1 MVEELGPK
9 FLGFN
14 GPGAVLSGSFGFPP
28 VKVRCDISGERI
40 AIINF
45 SISKLLT
52 DLRSM
57 SRSNLSKIYFS
68 VLIGS
73 HV

>member
-1 MVEELGPK
+1 MVEELGPE

-28 VKVRCDISGERI
+28 VKVRCDISGERL

-45 SISKLLT
+45 SISK
-52 DLRSM
+52 
-57 SRSNLSKIYFS
+57 
-68 VLIGS
+68 
-73 HV
+73 

>member
-9 FLGFN
+9 LLGFN

-28 VKVRCDISGERI
+28 VKIRYDISGEQI

-45 SISKLLT
+45 SISK
-52 DLRSM
+52 
-57 SRSNLSKIYFS
+57 
-68 VLIGS
+68 
-73 HV
+73 